1 MKEEMGEEG
10 REGRKKGRGPE
21 RREGSKGTGEEGGV
35 PFKPENLWFKFL
47 DNFKGPGIIL
57 YEF

>member
-1 MKEEMGEEG
+1 MGEEG